1 MSRDVIRSEHGGRLR
16 ISYEEKKIWGI
27 MRDAAMSHDA
37 ARDVGTCMDGS
48 EKNGGFRSGR

>member
-1 MSRDVIRSEHGGRLR
+1 MKSKVL
-16 ISYEEKKIWGI
+16 WGI